1 MWSSSLL
8 SGRWLR
14 YELRTQHTLFGARA
28 GYTRLL
34 RCWRQRVA
42 AVVTAVGGSR
52 YDCVVVGGGHNGLV
66 CAAYLARGGR
76 SVLVLEAA
84 DEVGGA
90 AVTREF
96 SPGFRV
102 SACAHLLHSMS
113 DTMMR
118 DLRLED
124 HGLTFSAREMTT
136 VALSPDGGSIA
147 LGATTVTA
155 SGLASSATAPLAPG
169 AATSLAR
176 GLASPLSSG
185 PTAVDVAAYPG
196 YVGLMNRLAQA
207 LRPLFD
213 SVPPRLGTD
222 AWADKRALLQLG
234 WQIRRLGRHD
244 MRELLRIGG
253 MNVFDLLKD
262 NFQSPL
268 LQGAL
273 GFDAVLGTNFG
284 PRSPGSVFTL
294 LYRLASAAE
303 AHGKEGGGAPFS
315 QPKGGLGAL
324 SYALA
329 GAAAAAGAEVRTS
342 AAVER
347 ILVRN
352 HRVAGV
358 KLSSGESIAAAAVIS
373 NVDPKATFLRL
384 LGTEYLDAGF
394 TRRVSHLR
402 TRGVAAKL
410 HLALDCLPRFTGVSL
425 DALSGRLLIAPS
437 LEYLERA
444 FNHSKYGEFSSAPAI
459 EITVPTVNDPS
470 LAPAGKHVLSAVVQ
484 YAPYMLKAGWD
495 AGRQQFADLLVD
507 TIGQYSPDLAKSIV
521 CAQLL
526 APPEIEREFRITGGH
541 WHHAEL
547 ALDQFFM
554 MRPVPGAAQYQTPV
568 DGLYLCGAGCH
579 PGGGVMGTAGRNAA
593 RQVLGQAA

>member
-1 MWSSSLL
+1 
-8 SGRWLR
+8 
-14 YELRTQHTLFGARA
+14 
-28 GYTRLL
+28 
-34 RCWRQRVA
+34 
-42 AVVTAVGGSR
+42 VVTPVGGSR
-52 YDCVVVGGGHNGLV
+52 YDCVVIGGGHNGLV

-113 DTMMR
+113 DAMIR
-118 DLRLED
+118 DLRLEK
-124 HGLTFSAREMTT
+124 HGLTFSAREMQTL
-136 VALSPDGGSIA
+136 ALSADGGSVA
-147 LGATTVTA
+147 LGATALTA
-155 SGLASSATAPLAPG
+155 SATPLASG
-169 AATSLAR
+169 AMVDD
-176 GLASPLSSG
+176 
-185 PTAVDVAAYPG
+185 AVAYPG
-196 YVGLMNRLAQA
+196 YVALLNRLAQA
-207 LRPLFD
+207 LGPVLD

-262 NFQSPL
+262 NFKSPL

-273 GFDAVLGTNFG
+273 GLDAVLGANFG

-294 LYRLASAAE
+294 LYRLAGAAA
-303 AHGKEGGGAPFS
+303 AHGKDGGGAS
-315 QPKGGLGAL
+315 LAQPKGGLGAL

-329 GAAAAAGAEVRTS
+329 GAAVAAGAEVRTN

-347 ILVRN
+347 IIVRD
-352 HRVAGV
+352 HRAAGV
-358 KLSSGESIAAAAVIS
+358 QLASGEMICADTVIS
-373 NVDPKATFLRL
+373 NVDPQATFLRL
-384 LGTEYLDAGF
+384 LGAEHLDAGF

-402 TRGVAAKL
+402 TRGLAAKL
-410 HLALDCLPRFTGVSL
+410 HLALEDLPRFCGVSPE
-425 DALSGRLLIAPS
+425 ALGGRLLIAPS

-459 EITVPTVNDPS
+459 EITIPTVNDPT

-484 YAPYMLKAGWD
+484 YAPYTLKAGWD
-495 AGRQQFADLLVD
+495 AGRRQFADLVVD
-507 TIGQYSPDLAKSIV
+507 TIERYSPDLSRSIIS
-521 CAQLL
+521 AQLL
-526 APPEIEREFRITGGH
+526 APPDLEREFRITGGH

-579 PGGGVMGTAGRNAA
+579 PGGNVMGTAGRNAA